1 MEVTNRYAGQ
11 SGVTHSSDASAVSFS
26 PDLLR
31 EPAYFVG
38 SVSNHVNFRE
48 AISTLHHVVVSDM
61 RFKPKDRTEY
71 FAWLETQKQQ
81 MLAEAAAAGK
91 EASDR
96 VRVLREELTDLN
108 KQQSAILSPFYKA
121 QRRYFDW
128 IYRVNRDAWF
138 VLDPVI
144 AVHPDEVSFECFSTD
159 ESTYGRLSCD
169 LEMFDDI
176 GEFQNGVTNVDYSWD
191 LYNAFQQIRSYRK
204 TELRI
209 EQAGFTASTEAG
221 QEIFEQKIDLPD
233 TWVRGFLQVSAAMTL
248 PARRVRLH
256 PMDVH
261 NLCFHLRRKKER
273 HSPRSIRIRLK
284 PGAPV
289 EMLFEPW
296 NETLI
301 CPRAVYEGSEET
313 EIRLWGRR
321 RLLILERL
329 IPLARSFDF
338 YLLGSG
344 LPCFIVAD
352 LGPMKFTLGLSGW
365 TANDWSRAGQFDL
378 LAPRRQTSTD
388 TRERVFN
395 VLQQNWLGSVNEIA
409 TSAGV
414 DQADA
419 ASALTI
425 LAQHGRV
432 MFDLDKQL
440 WRFRELTR
448 DPLPFEKLRFQSDR
462 EQKAD
467 ELVGNNLVEVKRS
480 GDTGAVGVVIEDGRR
495 HDVSIK
501 IDGDERLVDA
511 SCDCY
516 YFKTNRLRYG
526 PCQHIL
532 ALRRQAAHGN
542 TSNILKGPWGG
553 NAGGKS

>member
-1 MEVTNRYAGQ
+1 MEVTNRYAG
-11 SGVTHSSDASAVSFS
+11 HSNVSHDHDASSVSFS

-38 SVSNHVNFRE
+38 SVSNHVHFRE

-71 FAWLETQKQQ
+71 FAWLETQKDQ
-81 MLAEAAAAGK
+81 MLAEAASIGKAASEK
-91 EASDR
+91 VAE
-96 VRVLREELTDLN
+96 LREELRGLTN
-108 KQQSAILSPFYKA
+108 RQNEIMSPYYKA
-121 QRRYFDW
+121 QKRYFDW
-128 IYRVNRDAWF
+128 IYKTNRDAWI

-144 AVHPDEVSFECFSTD
+144 AVHPDEISFECFSTD

-169 LEMFDDI
+169 LELFDDV

-191 LYNAFQQIRSYRK
+191 LYHAFQQIRSYRK

-209 EQAGFTASTEAG
+209 EQAGFTASTEQG

-233 TWVRGFLQVSAAMTL
+233 TWVKGFLQVSSAMTL
-248 PARRVRLH
+248 PSHRVKFH
-256 PMDVH
+256 PMDIH
-261 NLCFHLRRKKER
+261 NLCFFLRRRKER
-273 HSPRSIRIRLK
+273 HSPRSIRISLK
-284 PGAPV
+284 PSAAV

-296 NETLI
+296 NETLA
-301 CPRAVYEGSEET
+301 CPRAVYSGSQEI

-329 IPLARSFDF
+329 VPLAKSFEF
-338 YLLGSG
+338 HLLGTG

-378 LAPRRQTSTD
+378 LAPRRRTSTD
-388 TRERVFN
+388 VRERVFETIK
-395 VLQQNWLGSVNEIA
+395 QRWLGDIGEIA
-409 TSAGV
+409 DGAGV
-414 DQADA
+414 ERADA
-419 ASALTI
+419 ASALTA
-425 LAQHGRV
+425 LAQHGQV

-448 DPLPFEKLRFQSDR
+448 EALPFEQLRFQSDEER
-462 EQKAD
+462 HAD
-467 ELVGNNLVEVKRS
+467 ELINKGLVDVKRTS
-480 GDTGAVGVVIEDGRR
+480 ERSAEGTVVEEGRQ
-495 HDVSIK
+495 HDVTISI
-501 IDGDERLVDA
+501 DDDDRLVGA
-511 SCDCY
+511 TCECFFY
-516 YFKTNRLRYG
+516 KKNRLRRG

-532 ALRRQAAHGN
+532 ALRRQSAHKEF
-542 TSNILKGPWGG
+542 SNVVKGPWGG
-553 NAGGKS
+553 AL